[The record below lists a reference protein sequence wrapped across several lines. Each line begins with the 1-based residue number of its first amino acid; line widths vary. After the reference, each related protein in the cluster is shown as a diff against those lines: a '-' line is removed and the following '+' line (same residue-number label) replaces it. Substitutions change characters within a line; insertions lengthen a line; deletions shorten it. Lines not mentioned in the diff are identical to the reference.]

1 MTSASQ
7 PPDAVQD
14 IVVLPARCVTVAAED
29 LRNQL
34 VMASSLGHETNVDA
48 GAVQTV
54 GQAVL
59 QLLLSA
65 RNDAAAQQR
74 GFRFS
79 AMSPAFVER
88 VTAMCLATP
97 LGIATKEEDPTA

>member
-7 PPDAVQD
+7 PPDTVQD

-29 LRNQL
+29 VHNQL
-34 VMASSLGHETNVDA
+34 VMASGLGSETIVDA

-59 QLLLSA
+59 QLLLTA

-97 LGIATKEEDPTA
+97 LGIATKEEEVTA

>member
-1 MTSASQ
+1 MISASQ
-7 PPDAVQD
+7 PPDTVQD
-14 IVVLPARCVTVAAED
+14 IVALPARCVTVAAED
-29 LRNQL
+29 VRNQL
-34 VMASSLGHETNVDA
+34 VMASGLGSETVVDA

-59 QLLLSA
+59 QLLVSA
-65 RNDAAAQQR
+65 RNDAATRQR

-88 VTAMCLATP
+88 VTAMCLATR
-97 LGIATKEEDPTA
+97 LGLATTEEEPTT

>member
-1 MTSASQ
+1 MTSALH
-7 PPDAVQD
+7 PPDTVQN

-29 LRNQL
+29 VRNRL
-34 VMASSLGHETNVDA
+34 VMASALGSETIVDA
-48 GAVQTV
+48 DAVQTV

-65 RNDAAAQQR
+65 RNDASVRQR

-79 AMSPAFVER
+79 AMSPTFVER
-88 VTAMCLATP
+88 ITAMCLAAP
-97 LGIATKEEDPTA
+97 LGIATTEEDPTA